1 MALHKRSAGSVV
13 FDAGNAL
20 FLAVLCVTMLY
31 PLYFVFV
38 ASVSEGNQLMAH
50 TGPLV
55 TPLGFS
61 GAAYRLVFNNPLVMR
76 GFLNSI
82 HLVVVGTTV
91 NILLTSFAAYVLSRK
106 NVYWKPALTVMAVV
120 TLLFERGLVP
130 FYLTVR
136 ELGLLNSHW
145 SVILS
150 FAISAYN
157 LIIMRTYFTTI
168 PDSLEESAKID
179 GANDFT
185 VLFRIILP
193 VAAPVVATMVLFY
206 GVSRWNGYFYVM
218 IFLRDRI
225 KFPIALILREILI
238 ANSAD
243 TMMAGG
249 DAGSMGD
256 HENIADTIKFAT
268 TVVATLPILLLYPS
282 AAAEILRQ
290 RRHDRLRQGLTAG
303 RPTLGAVLS

>member
-1 MALHKRSAGSVV
+1 MALHKRSAASVV
-13 FDAGNAL
+13 FDSCNTV
-20 FLAVLCVTMLY
+20 FLAVLCITMLY

-38 ASVSEGNQLMAH
+38 ASLSEGNQLMAH
-50 TGPLV
+50 TGPLAL
-55 TPLGFS
+55 PLGFS
-61 GAAYRLVFNNPLVMR
+61 GAAYKLVFNNPLVVR
-76 GFLNSI
+76 GFLNSM
-82 HLVVVGTTV
+82 HLVVVGTAV

-106 NVYWKPALTVMAVV
+106 NVYWKPVLMIMAVV

-136 ELGLLNSHW
+136 GLGLLNSHW
-145 SVILS
+145 AVILA

-157 LIIMRTYFTTI
+157 MIIMRTYFTTI

-268 TVVATLPILLLYPS
+268 TVVATVPILLLYPF
-282 AAAEILRQ
+282 LQ
-290 RRHDRLRQGLTAG
+290 KYFVK
-303 RPTLGAVLS
+303 GAMIGSVKG

>member
-1 MALHKRSAGSVV
+1 MALHKRSAASAV
-13 FDAGNAL
+13 FDTGNAL
-20 FLAVLCVTMLY
+20 FLAVLCGTMLY
-31 PLYFVFV
+31 PLYYVFV
-38 ASVSEGNQLMAH
+38 ASLSEGNLLMAH
-50 TGPLV
+50 TGPLAV
-55 TPLGFS
+55 PLGFS

-76 GFLNSI
+76 GFLNSF
-82 HLVVVGTTV
+82 HLVVVGTAV

-106 NVYWKPALTVMAVV
+106 NVYWRPVLMIMAVV

-136 ELGLLNSHW
+136 GLGLLNSHW

-157 LIIMRTYFTTI
+157 LVIMRTYFASI

-218 IFLRDRI
+218 IFLRDRV
-225 KFPIALILREILI
+225 KFPIALVLREILI

-249 DAGSMGD
+249 DAGSIGD

-268 TVVATLPILLLYPS
+268 TVVATVPILLLYPF
-282 AAAEILRQ
+282 LQ
-290 RRHDRLRQGLTAG
+290 KYFVK
-303 RPTLGAVLS
+303 GAMIGSVKG

>member
-1 MALHKRSAGSVV
+1 MAPHRRSAGSVV
-13 FDAGNAL
+13 FDTCNSV

-31 PLYFVFV
+31 PLYYVFV
-38 ASVSEGNQLMAH
+38 ASVSDGNLLMAH
-50 TGPLV
+50 TGPLAA
-55 TPLGFS
+55 PLGFS
-61 GAAYRLVFNNPLVMR
+61 GAAYRLVFNNPLVVR

-91 NILLTSFAAYVLSRK
+91 NILLTSFAAYVLSRR
-106 NVYWKPALTVMAVV
+106 NLYWKPLLMVMAVV

-136 ELGLLNSHW
+136 GLGLLNSHW
-145 SVILS
+145 SVILA

-157 LIIMRTYFTTI
+157 MIIMRTYFSTI

-179 GANDFT
+179 GANDFS

-225 KFPIALILREILI
+225 KFPISLILREILI
-238 ANSAD
+238 ANSAE
-243 TMMAGG
+243 TMIGG
-249 DAGSMGD
+249 GEAGSMGD
-256 HENIADTIKFAT
+256 HERIADTIKFAT
-268 TVVATLPILLLYPS
+268 TVVATVPILLLYPF
-282 AAAEILRQ
+282 LQ
-290 RRHDRLRQGLTAG
+290 KYFVK
-303 RPTLGAVLS
+303 GAMIGSVKG

>member
-1 MALHKRSAGSVV
+1 MALHKRSAPSVV
-13 FDAGNAL
+13 FDTCNAL

-31 PLYFVFV
+31 PLYYVFV
-38 ASVSEGNQLMAH
+38 ASLSEGNLLMAH
-50 TGPLV
+50 TGPLAV
-55 TPLGFS
+55 PLGFS

-106 NVYWKPALTVMAVV
+106 NVYWRPVLMIMAVV

-136 ELGLLNSHW
+136 GLGLLNSHW

-157 LIIMRTYFTTI
+157 LVIMRTYFMTI
-168 PDSLEESAKID
+168 PDSLEESAKLD

-225 KFPIALILREILI
+225 KYPIALVLREILI

-268 TVVATLPILLLYPS
+268 TVVATMPILLLYPF
-282 AAAEILRQ
+282 LQ
-290 RRHDRLRQGLTAG
+290 KYFVK
-303 RPTLGAVLS
+303 GAMIGSVKG

>member
-1 MALHKRSAGSVV
+1 MALHKRSAASVV
-13 FDAGNAL
+13 FDTCNTA

-50 TGPLV
+50 TGPLAA
-55 TPLGFS
+55 PLGFS
-61 GAAYRLVFNNPLVMR
+61 GAAYRLVFNNPLVVR

-91 NILLTSFAAYVLSRK
+91 NILLTSFAAYVLSRR
-106 NVYWKPALTVMAVV
+106 NVYWKPVLTIMAVV

-136 ELGLLNSHW
+136 GLGLLNSHW
-145 SVILS
+145 AVILA

-243 TMMAGG
+243 TMMAGS

-268 TVVATLPILLLYPS
+268 TVVATVPILLLYPF
-282 AAAEILRQ
+282 LQ
-290 RRHDRLRQGLTAG
+290 KYFVK
-303 RPTLGAVLS
+303 GAMIGSVKG

>member
-1 MALHKRSAGSVV
+1 MALHKRSAPSVV
-13 FDAGNAL
+13 FDTGNAV

-31 PLYFVFV
+31 PLYYVFV
-38 ASVSEGNQLMAH
+38 ASLSEGNMLMAH
-50 TGPLV
+50 TGPLAV
-55 TPLGFS
+55 PLGFS

-106 NVYWKPALTVMAVV
+106 NVYWRPVLMIMAVV

-136 ELGLLNSHW
+136 GLGLLNSHW

-157 LIIMRTYFTTI
+157 LVIMRTYFASI

-225 KFPIALILREILI
+225 KFPIALVLREILI

-268 TVVATLPILLLYPS
+268 TVVATVPILLLYPF
-282 AAAEILRQ
+282 LQ
-290 RRHDRLRQGLTAG
+290 KYFVK
-303 RPTLGAVLS
+303 GAMIGSVKG

>member
-1 MALHKRSAGSVV
+1 MALHRRSAGSVV
-13 FDAGNAL
+13 FDACNGA
-20 FLAVLCVTMLY
+20 FLVVLCVVMLY
-31 PLYFVFV
+31 PLHYVVV
-38 ASVSEGNQLMAH
+38 ASLSEGNRLMAH
-50 TGPLV
+50 TGPLAA
-55 TPLGFS
+55 PLGFS
-61 GAAYRLVFNNPLVMR
+61 GAAYRLVFNNPLVVR

-82 HLVVVGTTV
+82 HLVVVGTAV
-91 NILLTSFAAYVLSRK
+91 NLLLTSFAAYVLSRR
-106 NVYWKPALTVMAVV
+106 NLYWKPVLMIMAVV

-136 ELGLLNSHW
+136 GLGLLNSHW
-145 SVILS
+145 SVILA

-157 LIIMRTYFTTI
+157 MIIMRTYFTTI

-218 IFLRDRI
+218 IFLNERI

-243 TMMAGG
+243 TMMAGS

-268 TVVATLPILLLYPS
+268 TVVATVPILLLYPF
-282 AAAEILRQ
+282 LQ
-290 RRHDRLRQGLTAG
+290 KYFVK
-303 RPTLGAVLS
+303 GAMIGSVKG

>member
-1 MALHKRSAGSVV
+1 MALHGRSAGSVV
-13 FDAGNAL
+13 FDTCNSV
-20 FLAVLCVTMLY
+20 FLVVLCVTMLY

-38 ASVSEGNQLMAH
+38 ASVSDGNLLMAH
-50 TGPLV
+50 TGPLAA
-55 TPLGFS
+55 PLGFS
-61 GAAYRLVFNNPLVMR
+61 GAAYRLVFNNPLVVR

-82 HLVVVGTTV
+82 HLVVLGTTV
-91 NILLTSFAAYVLSRK
+91 NILLTSFAAYVLSRR
-106 NVYWKPALTVMAVV
+106 NVYWKPLLMVMAVV

-136 ELGLLNSHW
+136 SLGLLNSHW
-145 SVILS
+145 AVILA

-157 LIIMRTYFTTI
+157 MIIMRTYFTTI

-238 ANSAD
+238 ANSAE
-243 TMMAGG
+243 TMIGGG

-256 HENIADTIKFAT
+256 HERIADTIKFAT
-268 TVVATLPILLLYPS
+268 TVVATVPILLLYPF
-282 AAAEILRQ
+282 LQ
-290 RRHDRLRQGLTAG
+290 RYFVK
-303 RPTLGAVLS
+303 GAMIGSVKG

>member
-13 FDAGNAL
+13 FDACNGA
-20 FLAVLCVTMLY
+20 FLVVLCVVMLY
-31 PLYFVFV
+31 PLYYVFV
-38 ASVSEGNQLMAH
+38 ASLSEGNRLMAH
-50 TGPLV
+50 TGPLAA
-55 TPLGFS
+55 PLGFS
-61 GAAYRLVFNNPLVMR
+61 GAAYRLVFNNPLVVR

-91 NILLTSFAAYVLSRK
+91 NLLLTSFAAYVLSRR
-106 NVYWKPALTVMAVV
+106 NLYWKPVLMIMAVV

-136 ELGLLNSHW
+136 GLGLLNSHW
-145 SVILS
+145 SVILA

-157 LIIMRTYFTTI
+157 MIIMRTYFTTI
-168 PDSLEESAKID
+168 PDSLEESARID

-218 IFLRDRI
+218 IFLNERI

-268 TVVATLPILLLYPS
+268 TVVATVPILLLYPF
-282 AAAEILRQ
+282 LQ
-290 RRHDRLRQGLTAG
+290 KYFVK
-303 RPTLGAVLS
+303 GAMIGSVKG

>member
-1 MALHKRSAGSVV
+1 MEVRHRRTVGSLV
-13 FDAGNAL
+13 FDTVNGAIL
-20 FLAVLCVTMLY
+20 IVLCVTMLY
-31 PLYFVFV
+31 PLYYVLV
-38 ASVSEGNQLMAH
+38 ASLSDGYRLMAH
-50 TGPLV
+50 TGPLAG
-55 TPLGFS
+55 PLGFS
-61 GAAYRLVFNNPLVMR
+61 GAAYRLVFKNPMILR
-76 GFLNSI
+76 GFLNTI
-82 HLVVVGTTV
+82 HLVAVGTAV
-91 NILLTSFAAYVLSRK
+91 NLLLTSFAAYVLSRK
-106 NVYWKPALTVMAVV
+106 NLYWKPVIMMMAVV

-136 ELGLLNSHW
+136 SLGLLNSHW

-157 LIIMRTYFTTI
+157 LIIMRTYFMTI

-179 GANDFT
+179 GAHDFS

-206 GVSRWNGYFYVM
+206 GVGRWNGYFYVM

-225 KFPIALILREILI
+225 KYPISLILREILI

-243 TMMAGG
+243 TMLAGG
-249 DAGSMGD
+249 DAGAMGD

-268 TVVATLPILLLYPS
+268 TMVATAPILVLYPF
-282 AAAEILRQ
+282 LQ
-290 RRHDRLRQGLTAG
+290 RYFVK
-303 RPTLGAVLS
+303 GAMIGSVKG

>member
-1 MALHKRSAGSVV
+1 MALHKRSAVSMV
-13 FDAGNAL
+13 FDSCNTV
-20 FLAVLCVTMLY
+20 FLAVLCITMLY

-50 TGPLV
+50 TGPLAL
-55 TPLGFS
+55 PLGFS
-61 GAAYRLVFNNPLVMR
+61 GAAYKLVFNNPLVVR

-82 HLVVVGTTV
+82 HLVVVGTAV

-106 NVYWKPALTVMAVV
+106 NVYWKPVLMIMAVV

-136 ELGLLNSHW
+136 GLGLLNSHW
-145 SVILS
+145 AVILA

-157 LIIMRTYFTTI
+157 MIIMRTYFTTI

-268 TVVATLPILLLYPS
+268 TVVATVPILLLYPF
-282 AAAEILRQ
+282 LQ
-290 RRHDRLRQGLTAG
+290 KYFVK
-303 RPTLGAVLS
+303 GAMIGSVKG

>member
-1 MALHKRSAGSVV
+1 MALHKRSAPSVV
-13 FDAGNAL
+13 FDSCNAL

-31 PLYFVFV
+31 PLYYVFV
-38 ASVSEGNQLMAH
+38 ASLSEGNLLMAH
-50 TGPLV
+50 TGPLAV
-55 TPLGFS
+55 PLGFS
-61 GAAYRLVFNNPLVMR
+61 GAAYRLVFNNPLVVR

-106 NVYWKPALTVMAVV
+106 NVYWRPVLMIMAVV

-136 ELGLLNSHW
+136 GLGLLNSHW

-157 LIIMRTYFTTI
+157 LVIMRTYFMTI
-168 PDSLEESAKID
+168 PDSLEESAKLD

-268 TVVATLPILLLYPS
+268 TVVATMPILLLYPF
-282 AAAEILRQ
+282 LQ
-290 RRHDRLRQGLTAG
+290 KYFVK
-303 RPTLGAVLS
+303 GAMIGSVKG

>member
-1 MALHKRSAGSVV
+1 MALHKRSAASVV
-13 FDAGNAL
+13 FDSCNTV
-20 FLAVLCVTMLY
+20 FLAVLCITMLY

-50 TGPLV
+50 TGPLAL
-55 TPLGFS
+55 PLGFS
-61 GAAYRLVFNNPLVMR
+61 GAAYKLVFNNPLVVR

-82 HLVVVGTTV
+82 HLVVVGTAV

-106 NVYWKPALTVMAVV
+106 NVYWKPVLMIMAVV

-136 ELGLLNSHW
+136 GLGLLNSHW
-145 SVILS
+145 AVILA

-157 LIIMRTYFTTI
+157 MIIMRTYFTTI

-268 TVVATLPILLLYPS
+268 TVVATVPILLLYPF
-282 AAAEILRQ
+282 LQ
-290 RRHDRLRQGLTAG
+290 KYFVK
-303 RPTLGAVLS
+303 GAMIGSVKG

>member
-1 MALHKRSAGSVV
+1 MALHRRSAGSVV
-13 FDAGNAL
+13 FDTCNVA

-31 PLYFVFV
+31 PLYYVFV
-38 ASVSEGNQLMAH
+38 ASVSEGNELMAH
-50 TGPLV
+50 TGPLAA
-55 TPLGFS
+55 PLGFS
-61 GAAYRLVFNNPLVMR
+61 GAAYRLVFNNPLVVR
-76 GFLNSI
+76 GFVNSI

-91 NILLTSFAAYVLSRK
+91 NILLTSFAAYVLSRR
-106 NVYWKPALTVMAVV
+106 NVYWKPVLTIMAVV

-136 ELGLLNSHW
+136 GLGLLNSHW
-145 SVILS
+145 AVILA

-157 LIIMRTYFTTI
+157 MIIMRTYFTTI

-218 IFLRDRI
+218 IFLRDRL

-243 TMMAGG
+243 TMMAGS

-268 TVVATLPILLLYPS
+268 TVVATVPILLLYPF
-282 AAAEILRQ
+282 LQ
-290 RRHDRLRQGLTAG
+290 KYFVK
-303 RPTLGAVLS
+303 GAMIGSVKG

>member
-1 MALHKRSAGSVV
+1 MALHKRSAPSVV
-13 FDAGNAL
+13 FDTCNAL

-31 PLYFVFV
+31 PLYYVFV
-38 ASVSEGNQLMAH
+38 ASLSEGNLLMAH
-50 TGPLV
+50 TGPLAV
-55 TPLGFS
+55 PLGFS
-61 GAAYRLVFNNPLVMR
+61 GAAYRLVFNNPLVLR
-76 GFLNSI
+76 GFVNSI

-106 NVYWKPALTVMAVV
+106 NVYWRPVLMIMAVV

-136 ELGLLNSHW
+136 GLGLLNSHW

-157 LIIMRTYFTTI
+157 LVIMRTYFMTI
-168 PDSLEESAKID
+168 PDSLEESAKLD

-225 KFPIALILREILI
+225 KFPIALVLREILI

-268 TVVATLPILLLYPS
+268 TVVATMPILLLYPF
-282 AAAEILRQ
+282 LQ
-290 RRHDRLRQGLTAG
+290 KYFVK
-303 RPTLGAVLS
+303 GAMIGSVKG